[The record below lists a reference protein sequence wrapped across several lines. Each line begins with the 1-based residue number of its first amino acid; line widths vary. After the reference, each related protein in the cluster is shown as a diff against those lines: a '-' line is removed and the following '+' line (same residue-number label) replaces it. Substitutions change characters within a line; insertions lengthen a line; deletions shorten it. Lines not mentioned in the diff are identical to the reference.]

1 VCGIVLEECEM
12 ILGEDVEDDSHKA
25 EICRKAV
32 VKIGVL
38 AEAAKKICEE
48 AKSDGDGDPVRSLLL
63 FCQVNSLLSGVEAV
77 HRLLRQAIP
86 EADDVV
92 RQLFAVKKGPYRNV
106 NNDVETQI
114 AYSEPVSWVVVPA
127 LKVIVHTLKD
137 LEDLASKPK

>member
-1 VCGIVLEECEM
+1 MSVLEECEM
-12 ILGEDVEDDSHKA
+12 ILGEDVEDDSHKT

-32 VKIGVL
+32 AKIGVL
-38 AEAAKKICEE
+38 AAAARKICEE
-48 AKSDGDGDPVRSLLL
+48 AKSDGDGDPVRTLLL
-63 FCQVNSLLSGVEAV
+63 FCQVNSLLSGVDAV

-86 EADDVV
+86 EADEAL